1 MNSRHLIQAVVFVG
15 VIVGLAV
22 AQDQASASKPQEI
35 PARPSEITPSL
46 PQDAN
51 QYVRASIQHE
61 LTEEDRDHSH
71 WRYSLHR
78 EDSKGSQDRDV
89 IETPEGSLS
98 RTLLKW
104 GRPLNAQE
112 HQEDEARMQK
122 QVSDPD
128 ERAKHNKR
136 EKKDTE
142 KARQM
147 LHSIPEAFM
156 FTYDGQEDGL
166 VRLNFVPNPHFEP
179 PNLELRIFRSVHGK
193 LWIDRNSSRLAR
205 IEGEL
210 FEDVNFGFGLLGH
223 LNKGGTFKVV
233 RKDVGDGNWNI
244 VSEEV
249 NMTGRAAIFKT
260 ISEKQK
266 QILTGYHRV
275 PDSLTLTQAYEML
288 TKDPNSV
295 SATNDH
301 AEVRPQGKN

>member
-15 VIVGLAV
+15 VIAALAA
-22 AQDQASASKPQEI
+22 AQDQASAYKPQEI
-35 PARPSEITPSL
+35 PARPSEVVPSL

-51 QYVRASIQHE
+51 QYVRAAIQHE
-61 LTEEDRDHSH
+61 LAEQDRDQSH
-71 WRYSLHR
+71 WRYFLHR
-78 EDSKGSQDRDV
+78 EDAKGSQDRDV
-89 IETPEGSLS
+89 IETHEGSLS
-98 RTLLKW
+98 RTLRKW

-112 HQEDEARMQK
+112 HQEDEARMQR
-122 QVSDPD
+122 QVSDPE
-128 ERAKHNKR
+128 ERAKHVKR
-136 EKKDTE
+136 EKKDSE

-147 LHSIPEAFM
+147 LRSIPEAFT
-156 FTYDGQEDGL
+156 FTYNGEENGL
-166 VRLNFVPNPHFEP
+166 VRLTFAPNPHFEP
-179 PNLELRIFRSVHGK
+179 PSMELRVFRSVRGT
-193 LWIDRNSSRLAR
+193 LWIDRRSSRLAG

-233 RKDVGDGNWNI
+233 RKDVGEGNWNI

-260 ISEKQK
+260 ITEKQK
-266 QILTGYHRV
+266 QTLTSYRRV